1 MNGARKLGQANEQDN
16 RIGFHRIHAFGWKG
30 NNPGHLDVA
39 PFLELPQQGPLGN
52 YSPIIPLNR
61 YLSSSM

>member
-30 NNPGHLDVA
+30 NNPGHLDA
-39 PFLELPQQGPLGN
+39 SHFLNCP
-52 YSPIIPLNR
+52 NR
-61 YLSSSM
+61 DPWVTILQ